1 MMQRRGGDYAK
12 FGDIVDKIF
21 AATTRQESEDMIKSY
36 SSYWMEIP
44 GTRGFTGKKSMN
56 PLTMSNKLVTIEGT
70 TTKVEKVKKEK
81 SKVILNDLFE
91 E

>member
-1 MMQRRGGDYAK
+1 
-12 FGDIVDKIF
+12 
-21 AATTRQESEDMIKSY
+21 
-36 SSYWMEIP
+36 
-44 GTRGFTGKKSMN
+44 
-56 PLTMSNKLVTIEGT
+56 MSNKLVTIEGT